1 MEHASA
7 RDPVGRKAQL
17 KSDGFDTEWVDCA
30 LSQPTILLVVLKSA
44 LGIALAANH
53 LSQPTT
59 L

>member
-17 KSDGFDTEWVDCA
+17 DGFDTEWVDCA